1 MMRKE
6 NLLPAHKDRDDETEK
21 EDEEEEDEEEEDE
34 EDDEDEMLKRV
45 IAISLEEQ

>member
-21 EDEEEEDEEEEDE
+21 EDEEEEDEEDDE
-34 EDDEDEMLKRV
+34 DEDEMLKRA
-45 IAISLEEQ
+45 IAMSLKEQ